1 MYHVVPYLLI
11 NITNYIKTFFIQFW
25 VIPLTDLTNICILG
39 DGIRPILTSERLLVS
54 ELVNSTLK
62 IMQDPVKS
70 Q

>member
-11 NITNYIKTFFIQFW
+11 NITNYIKTFYIQFR
-25 VIPLTDLTNICILG
+25 VIPLTDLTNISILG

-62 IMQDPVKS
+62 IKQDYFVCK
-70 Q
+70 